1 MNKKRQTVCAVI
13 LCLMSFAFPVTAA
26 DNIPVKGNGYVA
38 RNESISSL
46 LETMGY
52 YLTKPVI
59 VSKIAAR
66 KQVSGRFDFDDAD
79 RTLDQLSRKLGLIW
93 YSDGTTIYVYDASEM
108 RNAVVTL
115 QTMTLERFNA
125 FLQNSGLYDARYK
138 IKGQQNLNTFYVSGP
153 PVYVDLILNA
163 VKLIDKRN
171 DDIELGLQK
180 IGVIRLNNTFVNDRS
195 YDLRGQKVIIPGM
208 ATVIE
213 RLLENEKKIQ
223 SNSDVSMPAPMPD
236 FPEGA
241 VPLNED
247 KKNLPTQFMPTAQ
260 INNVKV
266 IAYPDTNSILVKGT
280 TEQVNFIEKLVTALD
295 VSKRHIE
302 LSLWI
307 IDIDKSNLDQLG
319 VNWSGS
325 VKAGDHF
332 GIEFNKN
339 GAISTLD
346 GSKFL
351 ASIQALEQKKRAFV
365 VSRPVL
371 LAQENVPAI
380 FDNNRTFYAKLI
392 GERTTSLEQ
401 VTWGTLIS
409 VIPRFSAQG
418 EIEMNLNIEDGKED
432 DSNSSAS
439 GDFLPE
445 VGRTLIST
453 VARVPQGKS
462 LLIGGY
468 TRDATTTEE
477 TKIPLL
483 GDIPL
488 LGSLFTYKGHNN
500 NNTIRVFLIHPREI
514 KESLDDVPFDS
525 GLEEELSSEQMERWV
540 KSYLNR

>member
-1 MNKKRQTVCAVI
+1 MLLLLFT
-13 LCLMSFAFPVTAA
+13 FPVMASE
-26 DNIPVKGNGYVA
+26 NKPLQGNGYVA
-38 RNESISSL
+38 RNESVSSL
-46 LETMGY
+46 LETMGF
-52 YLTKPVI
+52 YLSKPVI

-66 KQVSGRFDFDDAD
+66 KQVSGQFDFDDAA

-93 YSDGTTIYVYDASEM
+93 YSDGTTIYIYDASEM

-115 QTMTLERFNA
+115 QTMTLERFNT
-125 FLQNSGLYDARYK
+125 FLQSSGLYDARYK

-153 PVYVDLILNA
+153 PVYVDLVLNA

-180 IGVIRLNNTFVNDRS
+180 IGVVRLNNTFVSDRS

-208 ATVIE
+208 ATVIK
-213 RLLENEKKIQ
+213 RLLENERTLQ
-223 SNSDVSMPAPMPD
+223 ANTVVSTSDTLPVPMPD
-236 FPEGA
+236 FPENTVA
-241 VPLNED
+241 INSED

-319 VNWSGS
+319 VNWSGA
-325 VKAGDHF
+325 VKVGDHF
-332 GIEFNKN
+332 DVEFNKT

-365 VSRPVL
+365 VSRPIL

-409 VIPRFSAQG
+409 VVPRFSAQG

-432 DSNSSAS
+432 DRNISSS

-468 TRDATTTEE
+468 TRDASTTEE

-488 LGSLFTYKGHNN
+488 IGSLFTYKDNNN

-514 KESLDDVPFDS
+514 KESLNDLPFES
-525 GLEEELSSEQMERWV
+525 GQEEVLSSMQMERWV
-540 KSYLNR
+540 KSYLSR